1 MSASEPIP
9 NSKLVIPNS
18 LVVCGPTA
26 SGKSD
31 LSDALAERL
40 TELHDCHVPTLV
52 VDSMQVYRELP
63 TITNQARGRAA
74 ELVGIV
80 SVSEEW
86 SVAKHR
92 SRAEEIIAKQ
102 ARFVF
107 DAGTGMYLNALLF
120 DFPLAPKVSSGL
132 RRRAEETSVDALN
145 PRRAARERELDLAGA
160 DARGSVWE
168 GDLRYDTAVVY
179 LRPDRSELDAAI
191 AGRSRK
197 IVRDGLEETQ
207 VLNDMLAS
215 GSNVSPSVM
224 DSVGVFEL
232 THYLSGTLSIE
243 QAQERIAV
251 RTRRLARRQMRWF
264 DKLTKTLEGR
274 ARVTVLRERADLDT
288 LHSMHDIIS
297 S

>member
-1 MSASEPIP
+1 MEPIP
-9 NSKLVIPNS
+9 NSKLIIPNS
-18 LVVCGPTA
+18 YVVCGPTA

-31 LSDALAERL
+31 LSDALAEGL

-80 SVSEEW
+80 SVTEEW
-86 SVAKHR
+86 SVARHR
-92 SRAEEIIAKQ
+92 SRAEEIIAKE
-102 ARFVF
+102 ARFVL
-107 DAGTGMYLNALLF
+107 DAGTGMYLNALLL
-120 DFPLAPKVSSGL
+120 DFPLAPKVPPGL
-132 RRRAEETSVDALN
+132 RRRAEETTVDALN

-160 DARGSVWE
+160 DARGSVWQ

-191 AGRSRK
+191 ARRSRK
-197 IVRDGLEETQ
+197 IARDGLGEARA
-207 VLNDMLAS
+207 LNDMLAR
-215 GSNVSPSVM
+215 GENLSPSVM
-224 DSVGVFEL
+224 DSVGVREL
-232 THYLSGTLSIE
+232 TNYLSGTLSIE
-243 QAQERIAV
+243 QAQEIIAV
-251 RTRRLARRQMRWF
+251 RTRRFARRQMRWF

-274 ARVTVLRERADLDT
+274 ARITVLRERADLDT